1 MVKAIAYVRV
11 STDEQALHGV
21 SVADQKE
28 RVAAYAR
35 LQGLEL
41 IETIVDEGV
50 SGGKRLASRDGG
62 LRLLIGMKREKVG
75 AVIATKLDRI
85 FRDAS
90 DALTVTRQWDKAG
103 VALHLIDAGG
113 QAINTASA
121 MGRMFLSMMAAFAE
135 LERNLIA
142 ERTSNALAHKRAK
155 AQRYCRHVYGFDVA
169 GGSLVPN
176 EGEQAALRT
185 IHDWRAAGL
194 SLRAIADKLND
205 GGIATKTGKVWYA
218 ATVKSVLETSAA
230 GGESINAYRRA

>member
-1 MVKAIAYVRV
+1 MAYVRV
-11 STDEQALHGV
+11 STEEQAAFGV
-21 SVADQKE
+21 SVADQRE

-41 IETIVDEGV
+41 VEIIVDEGV
-50 SGGKRLASRDGG
+50 SGGKPLGTREGG
-62 LRLLIGMKREKVG
+62 QRLLALMRQEKIG
-75 AVIATKLDRI
+75 AVIATKLDRL

-142 ERTSNALAHKRAK
+142 ERTANALAHKRAK
-155 AQRYCRHVYGFDVA
+155 ARRYCRHVYGFDVID
-169 GGSLVPN
+169 GGLVPN
-176 EGEQAALRT
+176 TDEQAALRS
-185 IHDWRAAGL
+185 IRAWRDAGL
-194 SLRAIADKLND
+194 SLRAIAGKLND
-205 GGIATKTGKVWYA
+205 DGVGTKTGKVWHA
-218 ATVKSVLETSAA
+218 ATVKSVLETSQRVSA
-230 GGESINAYRRA
+230 